1 MGTRRE
7 PQSHDL
13 MNAYSMNAKL
23 LLLLIVGLLALW
35 LFTGCAGYT
44 DNAKS
49 IHFQVPALLDVEFQ
63 YNDQKGITDPPD
75 LKGIFKATPQD

>member
-1 MGTRRE
+1 
-7 PQSHDL
+7 

-35 LFTGCAGYT
+35 LFTGCAGFT

-49 IHFQVPALLDVEFQ
+49 IKVQIPALLDVEFE

-75 LKGIFKATPQD
+75 LKGIFKATQD

>member
-1 MGTRRE
+1 
-7 PQSHDL
+7 

-44 DNAKS
+44 DNAKT
-49 IHFQVPALLDVEFQ
+49 IRFQVPALLDVQFE
-63 YNDQKGITDPPD
+63 YNDRKGKSDPTD
-75 LKGIFKATPQD
+75 LKGIITPRD